1 MAVLAPIP
9 SIVHTVHETDLGCAA
24 RSTRASRGGHPRDV
38 DPCRCESEDNAPE
51 HRDEAE
57 DSDDDQLCGDP
68 RHERTDSDEHDDR
81 AGADTT
87 IAARVKGDVRMS
99 DVIDQAVNERERA
112 LRNDLVPLNRKLNP
126 IFWAAEFESS

>member
-57 DSDDDQLCGDP
+57 DSDDDQLCGDT

-81 AGADTT
+81 TQSDIAVVDGA
-87 IAARVKGDVRMS
+87 ALAVRA
-99 DVIDQAVNERERA
+99 DDIGVVAQKVALHLIEKALLLFREWHRSP
-112 LRNDLVPLNRKLNP
+112 VG
-126 IFWAAEFESS
+126 F